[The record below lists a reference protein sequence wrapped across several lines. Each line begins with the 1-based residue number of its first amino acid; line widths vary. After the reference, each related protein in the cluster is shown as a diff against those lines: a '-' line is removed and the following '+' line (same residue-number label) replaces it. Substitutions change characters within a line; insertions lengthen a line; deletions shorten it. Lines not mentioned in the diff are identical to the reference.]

1 MRFLFSTSL
10 QIASKL
16 LKNNIINISYLIK
29 LKGRINI
36 EIKPNMS
43 THLSLGAVLLF
54 IVHYLFEYVE

>member
-1 MRFLFSTSL
+1 M
-10 QIASKL
+10 KL
-16 LKNNIINISYLIK
+16 NGKINF
-29 LKGRINI
+29 